1 MGELK
6 FASPSIW
13 EGFELETDIIDP
25 PIVRLQL
32 RPLFRKGQLEGFLAF
47 AGVPSVEKLKLEKTD
62 VSEFWPVFEKIVP
75 VIMQHVIGWDLTL
88 GGQPIPC
95 TEEEKMKPWF
105 RDALMWEE
113 VKRRIEPAE
122 AAPPAGFDPGEEE
135 PVDAS
140 KKTPDLQFL
149 WIEVLTII
157 RNHENF
163 RKN

>member
-6 FASPSIW
+6 FPSPSVW
-13 EGFELETDIIDP
+13 EEFELDTDIIDP

-47 AGVPSVEKLKLEKTD
+47 AGVPSIDKLKLDKAD
-62 VSEFWPVFEKIVP
+62 VSEFWPVFEKIIP
-75 VIMQHVIGWDLTL
+75 IIMQHVIGWDLTL
-88 GGQPIPC
+88 NGEPIPC

-105 RDALMWEE
+105 KDALMWEE

-122 AAPPAGFDPGEEE
+122 AALPTGFDPGQEE
-135 PVDAS
+135 PADAS
-140 KKTPDLQFL
+140 KKKSDSQFL
-149 WIEVLTII
+149 WINLLTII
-157 RNHENF
+157 RDHENF